1 KQDVA
6 VKVVAA
12 RVRGPFEPDERREVA
27 RIVELLRRV
36 NSLLPSGPI
45 CARPRK
51 WEPLRHSSLPETDD
65 DIYRRIGA
73 MARLDLVV
81 PLPALRCGQ
90 QLLIAAHQ
98 LREEPE
104 AVGVI
109 RHDEEVEWP
118 GQLGRL
124 AVRSGDL
131 LAPGETISIPWSK
144 SATEGARV
152 HRKRSVQVRVA
163 EERPCRKIS
172 ARVGRVWRLVRE
184 RFFCGRFVERTGIRW
199 HLLLSLCSQ
208 PDHASG
214 QSRA

>member
-1 KQDVA
+1 M
-6 VKVVAA
+6 KVVAA
-12 RVRGPFEPDERREVA
+12 RVRGPLEPDERREVA

-36 NSLLPSGPI
+36 DSSLPSGPI
-45 CARPRK
+45 CARPWK

-65 DIYRRIGA
+65 DIHRCIGA

-81 PLPALRCGQ
+81 PLTALRCGQ

-98 LREEPE
+98 LREEPK

-109 RHDEEVEWP
+109 RHDKEVERP

-124 AVRSGDL
+124 AVRSGYL
-131 LAPGETISIPWSK
+131 LAPGETIGLPWSK

-172 ARVGRVWRLVRE
+172 SRVGRVWRLVGE
-184 RFFCGRFVERTGIRW
+184 RFFCGRFVERAGIRW
-199 HLLLSLCSQ
+199 HLLLSPYSQ
-208 PDHASG
+208 PDQAYD